1 MQHIRSSIKIQ
12 HNDYQFK
19 IKSSIASQKH
29 KNKFNFALVTTR
41 YDMEKPFF
49 YIVAKGSKAIKERLI
64 TIYECNLW
72 MQENHHKWE

>member
-12 HNDYQFK
+12 HNDHQFK
-19 IKSSIASQKH
+19 IKSSVASQKH
-29 KNKFNFALVTTR
+29 INKFNFALVTSR

-49 YIVAKGSKAIKERLI
+49 YIVAKGSEAIGERLI
-64 TIYECNLW
+64 TFYDYDLW